1 MKEARTPKSSQGF
14 SHRIP
19 SMLAAAAIFAGG
31 ASQAH
36 ATAVDQIAIR
46 LGATQLGYPSSY
58 TPGTNILWDAS
69 ALRQGQLAL
78 AATTANVG
86 TTAFVVSPVSAGYT
100 NPTVV
105 PDPQSETFRSQY
117 LAAVQS
123 ALTSPTL
130 ATIPKTTVKTFNP
143 RTKTYVN
150 VANVRGTLS
159 PASTTPTLILNSV
172 VAKMPNFGPAIVSN
186 AVAATM
192 AGTIGTN
199 GIFIPTWGAAPK
211 PSKANLS
218 SSNNIN
224 LFNSRTASTQL
235 SNAGKAASAALTAA
249 SKAYTKGTVNWQGWP
264 ANGAT
269 NPNGYLPNFGVTTLG
284 PRGGTGS
291 QIQAPNLTGL
301 ADTASAVAANAIN
314 GLGAVNT
321 NNTLSGLYG
330 KSQVNVQF
338 ITQQLITAARAFQAT
353 SIRTTVGPYYDV
365 GSLGAASF
373 GLITQVAGY
382 NSTYTNG
389 ANVITNGGNQSWGSS
404 GSEDTFTYLLN
415 GVVSGAVKAVGNK
428 NVSQLGAIAQGVA
441 QGFTA
446 AYLQNQY
453 NADPGNIMTMV
464 AFNTINAGQISQA
477 FTAAGV
483 AANVLSQFSPL
494 IGQGINNTYGCFST
508 NSGTWTFG
516 TNNPLSLTLAGAKG
530 INLGN
535 TNNGITPLI
544 NGVGTPVTDTVG
556 L

>member
-1 MKEARTPKSSQGF
+1 
-14 SHRIP
+14 
-19 SMLAAAAIFAGG
+19 MLAAAAIVAGG

-58 TPGTNILWDAS
+58 TIGTNPVWDAS

-78 AATTANVG
+78 AATTAKVN
-86 TTAFVVSPVSAGYT
+86 TTAFVVSPVTPGNT
-100 NPTVV
+100 NRTVV
-105 PDPQSETFRSQY
+105 PNPQSETFRSQY

-123 ALTSPTL
+123 ALTSPTTRGL
-130 ATIPKTTVKTFNP
+130 TNVSVVTLNPTTGRFATNRVT
-143 RTKTYVN
+143 
-150 VANVRGTLS
+150 GTLS

-224 LFNSRTASTQL
+224 LFNSKTASTQL

-249 SKAYTKGTVNWQGWP
+249 SKAYTRGTVNWQGWP

-291 QIQAPNLTGL
+291 QLQAPNPRGL

-314 GLGAVNT
+314 GLGNFNT
-321 NNTLSGLYG
+321 NATAPYG
-330 KSQVNVQF
+330 KSATNVQF
-338 ITQQLITAARAFQAT
+338 MTQQLIKAASAFQK
-353 SIRTTVGPYYDV
+353 SSTTGNVAVPIYSS

-373 GLITQVAGY
+373 GITTQVAGDR
-382 NSTYTNG
+382 NG
-389 ANVITNGGNQSWGSS
+389 TWGGQ
-404 GSEDTFTYLLN
+404 GSEPDSFTSLLN
-415 GVVSGAVKAVGNK
+415 GVVRGAVAAFGRTSPN
-428 NVSQLGAIAQGVA
+428 LRAIAIGVG

-446 AYLQNQY
+446 TYLQTTY
-453 NADPGNIMTMV
+453 NANGEFVTRTKFFEDNVNNSAIAA
-464 AFNTINAGQISQA
+464 AFQ
-477 FTAAGV
+477 AAGV
-483 AANVLSQFSPL
+483 TGNSLTTVINSISTAVSNTWDAFDQRDGKWNLSQFS
-494 IGQGINNTYGCFST
+494 I
-508 NSGTWTFG
+508 
-516 TNNPLSLTLAGAKG
+516 AGAKG

>member
-1 MKEARTPKSSQGF
+1 MKEAHTPKPRQGF

-19 SMLAAAAIFAGG
+19 SMLAVVAIVAGG

-36 ATAVDQIAIR
+36 AQNAASDQIAIR
-46 LGATQLGYPSSY
+46 LGATQLGFPSSY
-58 TPGTNILWDAS
+58 TPGTNNLWDAS

-78 AATTANVG
+78 AATTANVNK
-86 TTAFVVSPVSAGYT
+86 TAFVVSPVIPGNT

-105 PDPQSETFRSQY
+105 PNPQSATFRSQY
-117 LAAVQS
+117 LSAVQS
-123 ALTSPTL
+123 ALTNPTTR
-130 ATIPKTTVKTFNP
+130 TITNQTIQTYNPTTK
-143 RTKTYVN
+143 RYVT
-150 VANVRGTLS
+150 VANVKGTLS

-172 VAKMPNFGPAIVSN
+172 VAKMPNFAPAIVSN

-192 AGTIGTN
+192 AGTTGTN
-199 GIFIPTWGAAPK
+199 GIFIPVWGAVPRPTA
-211 PSKANLS
+211 ANLS

-249 SKAYTKGTVNWQGWP
+249 SKAYTRGTVNWQGWP
-264 ANGAT
+264 ATGAT

-314 GLGAVNT
+314 GLGNFNT
-321 NNTLSGLYG
+321 NSATAPYG
-330 KSQVNVQF
+330 KSATNVQF
-338 ITQQLITAARAFQAT
+338 MTQQLIKAASAFQK
-353 SIRTTVGPYYDV
+353 SSTTVITGVPNYSS

-373 GLITQVAGY
+373 GITTQVAGDQ
-382 NSTYTNG
+382 
-389 ANVITNGGNQSWGSS
+389 NVSWGSQAS
-404 GSEDTFTYLLN
+404 PDGFTLLLN
-415 GVVSGAVKAVGNK
+415 GVVRGAVAAVGRTSPN
-428 NVSQLGAIAQGVA
+428 LGAIAVGVA

-446 AYLQNQY
+446 TYLQTTY
-453 NADPGNIMTMV
+453 NANGSFVTLNQFLADNVSNNAIAA
-464 AFNTINAGQISQA
+464 AFQ
-477 FTAAGV
+477 AAGV
-483 AANVLSQFSPL
+483 TGNSLSQVSSNISSGVNNAWNAFNQVT
-494 IGQGINNTYGCFST
+494 GQWSLGGNINI
-508 NSGTWTFG
+508 
-516 TNNPLSLTLAGAKG
+516 AGAKG

>member
-1 MKEARTPKSSQGF
+1 MKEARTPKSTHGF

-19 SMLAAAAIFAGG
+19 SMLAAAAIIAGG
-31 ASQAH
+31 ASQAYAQNT
-36 ATAVDQIAIR
+36 ATDQIAIW
-46 LGATQLGYPSSY
+46 LGATQLGYSSSY
-58 TPGTNILWDAS
+58 TPGANSTNDAS

-78 AATTANVG
+78 AATAANFNK
-86 TTAFVVSPVSAGYT
+86 TAFVVRPGTT
-100 NPTVV
+100 NRAVV
-105 PDPQSETFRSQY
+105 PDPQTAAFRSQY
-117 LAAVQS
+117 LAAVQR
-123 ALTSPTL
+123 ALTTPTTGSL
-130 ATIPKTTVKTFNP
+130 TRVPVVTQNP
-143 RTKTYVN
+143 TSGR
-150 VANVRGTLS
+150 LS
-159 PASTTPTLILNSV
+159 TNPISGNLNPASTTPTLILNSV

-192 AGTIGTN
+192 AGTTGTN
-199 GIFIPTWGAAPK
+199 GIFTPTWGAAPK
-211 PSKANLS
+211 PTKANLS

-249 SKAYTKGTVNWQGWP
+249 SKAYTRGTVNWQGWP

-291 QIQAPNLTGL
+291 QLQAPNLTGL

-338 ITQQLITAARAFQAT
+338 ITQQLITAAKAFQAT
-353 SIRTTVGPYYDV
+353 SIRTTVGPYYAV

-453 NADPGNIMTMV
+453 NADPGNIMTMA

-544 NGVGTPVTDTVG
+544 NGVGTPVTDTTG